1 MRSELAIVTSKS
13 MLRMKGPSSIPA
25 SAPRGRCKVGETHH
39 TCVNPYI
46 MVNMVDEE
54 SGIYCGLGGPAKC
67 LPLFPAGAAA
77 AANKHQQM

>member
-1 MRSELAIVTSKS
+1 MPDTRLTKQAFLQNV
-13 MLRMKGPSSIPA
+13 
-25 SAPRGRCKVGETHH
+25 
-39 TCVNPYI
+39 Y